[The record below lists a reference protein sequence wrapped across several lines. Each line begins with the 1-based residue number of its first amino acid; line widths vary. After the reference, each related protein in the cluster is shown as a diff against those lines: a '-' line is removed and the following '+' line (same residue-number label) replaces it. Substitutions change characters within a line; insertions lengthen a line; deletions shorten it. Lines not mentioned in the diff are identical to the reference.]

1 MSFNND
7 DSRRGFGNDRK
18 RNFGRTA
25 RPNFDEAKFN
35 REHPDEPE
43 RRFDR
48 EERGSFGERTERRDF
63 NSGRRDFSAERRG
76 GIGSQAH
83 LRRDR
88 DDFKNRPSRFANER
102 SDFDSNRERNFG
114 DERSRFEDRR
124 EFSERREFNS
134 ERRDFS
140 AERNFGGER
149 RSFEERAERRSF
161 NSDRAAQDNI
171 VPAVGDADAAPQ
183 VAVGGIKEVEELLNK
198 TPLQVHRVLFM
209 HKSGNPKLYELQK
222 LAKRAHV
229 HVQQVDSK
237 ILDSYARPNHGVVA
251 LMNEKELLNWMD
263 VREEFF
269 KARDTGEKKLIAVA
283 TNIEDPRNLG
293 ACIRSSLALGVD
305 ILLLPAKGM
314 CGITPSVARTS
325 AGALEKLRICRPDN
339 LEGAIGELK
348 MAGYQILGLDADTET
363 NLAGFDFADHVVLA
377 VGGEDVG
384 LPPFIKK
391 QCDAV
396 LRIPMKPEAHSY
408 NASVAL
414 SLGLYEYAR
423 LRIKA

>member
-1 MSFNND
+1 MSFSND

-18 RNFGRTA
+18 RHFGRTA
-25 RPNFDEAKFN
+25 RPTFDEARFN
-35 REHPDEPE
+35 REHPDEESVNRAERNFNERAPE
-43 RRFDR
+43 RR
-48 EERGSFGERTERRDF
+48 
-63 NSGRRDFSAERRG
+63 

-88 DDFKNRPSRFANER
+88 DDFKNRPSRFASER
-102 SDFDSNRERNFG
+102 RDFGERNFG
-114 DERSRFEDRR
+114 
-124 EFSERREFNS
+124 

-140 AERNFGGER
+140 AERTAFDER
-149 RSFEERAERRSF
+149 RAT
-161 NSDRAAQDNI
+161 QDNI

-198 TPLQVHRVLFM
+198 NPLQVHRVLFM

-414 SLGLYEYAR
+414 SLGHYEYAR

>member
-18 RNFGRTA
+18 RNFGRSP
-25 RPNFDEAKFN
+25 RPNFDENKFN

-43 RRFDR
+43 RNS
-48 EERGSFGERTERRDF
+48 ERVPERR
-63 NSGRRDFSAERRG
+63 N

-88 DDFKNRPSRFANER
+88 DDYKNRPSRFAT
-102 SDFDSNRERNFG
+102 
-114 DERSRFEDRR
+114 
-124 EFSERREFNS
+124 ERRDFS
-134 ERRDFS
+134 ERRDF
-140 AERNFGGER
+140 GER
-149 RSFEERAERRSF
+149 RFEERPAFDKS
-161 NSDRAAQDNI
+161 RADQENF

-198 TPLQVHRVLFM
+198 SPLQVHRVLFM

-251 LMNEKELLNWMD
+251 LMNEKELINWMD

>member
-18 RNFGRTA
+18 RNFGRSP
-25 RPNFDEAKFN
+25 RPNFDENKFN

-43 RRFDR
+43 RNFGDR
-48 EERGSFGERTERRDF
+48 NSERAPAHR
-63 NSGRRDFSAERRG
+63 N

-88 DDFKNRPSRFANER
+88 DDFKNRPSRFAT
-102 SDFDSNRERNFG
+102 
-114 DERSRFEDRR
+114 
-124 EFSERREFNS
+124 ERRDFS
-134 ERRDFS
+134 ERRDF
-140 AERNFGGER
+140 GER
-149 RSFEERAERRSF
+149 RFEERPAFDKS
-161 NSDRAAQDNI
+161 RADQENF

-198 TPLQVHRVLFM
+198 SPLQVHRVLFM

-269 KARDTGEKKLIAVA
+269 NARDTGEKKLIAVA

-363 NLAGFDFADHVVLA
+363 NLAGFEFADQVVIA

>member
-18 RNFGRTA
+18 RHFGRTA
-25 RPNFDEAKFN
+25 RPTFDEAKFN
-35 REHPDEPE
+35 REHPDDEPASTPE
-43 RRFDR
+43 RR
-48 EERGSFGERTERRDF
+48 SFGER
-63 NSGRRDFSAERRG
+63 APERRG

-88 DDFKNRPSRFANER
+88 ENFANRPSRFEER
-102 SDFDSNRERNFG
+102 PEHRSLKDRPTFDDRRDFNGER
-114 DERSRFEDRR
+114 RFEDRPA
-124 EFSERREFNS
+124 FDNRR
-134 ERRDFS
+134 
-140 AERNFGGER
+140 AT
-149 RSFEERAERRSF
+149 
-161 NSDRAAQDNI
+161 QDNV

-198 TPLQVHRVLFM
+198 SPLQVHRVLFM

>member
-18 RNFGRTA
+18 RHFGRTA
-25 RPNFDEAKFN
+25 RPTFDEAKFN
-35 REHPDEPE
+35 REHPDDEPASTPE
-43 RRFDR
+43 RR
-48 EERGSFGERTERRDF
+48 SFGER
-63 NSGRRDFSAERRG
+63 APERRG

-88 DDFKNRPSRFANER
+88 ENFANRPSR
-102 SDFDSNRERNFG
+102 
-114 DERSRFEDRR
+114 
-124 EFSERREFNS
+124 
-134 ERRDFS
+134 
-140 AERNFGGER
+140 
-149 RSFEERAERRSF
+149 FEERAERRSL
-161 NSDRAAQDNI
+161 SDRPTFDDRRDFNGERRFEDRPAFDNRRATQDNV

-198 TPLQVHRVLFM
+198 SPLQVHRVLFM

>member
-18 RNFGRTA
+18 RHFGRTA
-25 RPNFDEAKFN
+25 RPTFDEAKFN
-35 REHPDEPE
+35 REHPDDEPAQRNERDNRSFSERAPE
-43 RRFDR
+43 RR
-48 EERGSFGERTERRDF
+48 E
-63 NSGRRDFSAERRG
+63 FSQERRG

-88 DDFKNRPSRFANER
+88 DDFANRPSRFNSDRPSFGER
-102 SDFDSNRERNFG
+102 PKRFEGERNFG
-114 DERSRFEDRR
+114 ERR
-124 EFSERREFNS
+124 EFSQERREFDKSRANQ
-134 ERRDFS
+134 E
-140 AERNFGGER
+140 NF
-149 RSFEERAERRSF
+149 
-161 NSDRAAQDNI
+161 
-171 VPAVGDADAAPQ
+171 VPAVGDAGAAPQ

-198 TPLQVHRVLFM
+198 SPLQVHRVLFM

-363 NLAGFDFADHVVLA
+363 NLAGFEFADHVVLA

-391 QCDAV
+391 QCDAI

>member
-18 RNFGRTA
+18 RNFGRSP
-25 RPNFDEAKFN
+25 RSNFDENKFN
-35 REHPDEPE
+35 REHPDEPV
-43 RRFDR
+43 
-48 EERGSFGERTERRDF
+48 
-63 NSGRRDFSAERRG
+63 RRG

-88 DDFKNRPSRFANER
+88 DDYKNRPSRFA
-102 SDFDSNRERNFG
+102 
-114 DERSRFEDRR
+114 
-124 EFSERREFNS
+124 S
-134 ERRDFS
+134 ERRDFES
-140 AERNFGGER
+140 DRERSFGGERNFGGER
-149 RSFEERAERRSF
+149 RDFSERRDFDKS
-161 NSDRAAQDNI
+161 RADQENF

-198 TPLQVHRVLFM
+198 SPLQVHRVLFM

-269 KARDTGEKKLIAVA
+269 NARDTGEKKLIAVA

-363 NLAGFDFADHVVLA
+363 NLAGFEFADQVVIA

>member
-1 MSFNND
+1 MAFDNN
-7 DSRRGFGNDRK
+7 RGFGR
-18 RNFGRTA
+18 
-25 RPNFDEAKFN
+25 RPQPKFRVREDNEFRPQN
-35 REHPDEPE
+35 REE
-43 RRFDR
+43 
-48 EERGSFGERTERRDF
+48 SRTQ
-63 NSGRRDFSAERRG
+63 N
-76 GIGSQAH
+76 
-83 LRRDR
+83 
-88 DDFKNRPSRFANER
+88 PANTFR
-102 SDFDSNRERNFG
+102 AKP
-114 DERSRFEDRR
+114 RFEQKPQDV
-124 EFSERREFNS
+124 S
-134 ERRDFS
+134 
-140 AERNFGGER
+140 
-149 RSFEERAERRSF
+149 RAL
-161 NSDRAAQDNI
+161 QDGV

-183 VAVGGIKEVEELLNK
+183 VAVGGIKEVTELLTK
-198 TPLQVHRVLFM
+198 SPMQVHRVLFM
-209 HKSGNPKLYELQK
+209 HQSGNPKLYELQK

-237 ILDSYARPNHGVVA
+237 ILNSYATPNHGVVA
-251 LMNEKELLNWMD
+251 LMNEKELLIWED

-269 KARDTGEKKLIAVA
+269 QAVDKGERKLIAVA

-325 AGALEKLRICRPDN
+325 AGALEKMRICRPNN
-339 LEGAIGELK
+339 LEAAVGELK

-363 NLAGFDFADHVVLA
+363 NLADFKFSDQAVIA

-391 QCDAV
+391 QCDAI
-396 LRIPMKPEAHSY
+396 LRIPMMPEAHSY

-423 LRIKA
+423 LRIK

>member
-18 RNFGRTA
+18 RNFGRSP
-25 RPNFDEAKFN
+25 RPNFDENRFN
-35 REHPDEPE
+35 REHPDDEPANRPE
-43 RRFDR
+43 RR
-48 EERGSFGERTERRDF
+48 SFGER
-63 NSGRRDFSAERRG
+63 APERRG

-88 DDFKNRPSRFANER
+88 ENFASRPSR
-102 SDFDSNRERNFG
+102 
-114 DERSRFEDRR
+114 
-124 EFSERREFNS
+124 
-134 ERRDFS
+134 
-140 AERNFGGER
+140 
-149 RSFEERAERRSF
+149 FEERAEHHSLSDRPTFDDRRSF
-161 NSDRAAQDNI
+161 NEKRTTPDGV

-198 TPLQVHRVLFM
+198 NPLQVHRVLFM

>member
-18 RNFGRTA
+18 RHFGRTA
-25 RPNFDEAKFN
+25 RPTFDEAKFN

-43 RRFDR
+43 R
-48 EERGSFGERTERRDF
+48 TPERRE
-63 NSGRRDFSAERRG
+63 FSQERRG

-88 DDFKNRPSRFANER
+88 DDFANRPSRFD
-102 SDFDSNRERNFG
+102 SDRPSRFDSDRPSFG
-114 DERSRFEDRR
+114 DRR
-124 EFSERREFNS
+124 EFDKSRANQE
-134 ERRDFS
+134 
-140 AERNFGGER
+140 NF
-149 RSFEERAERRSF
+149 
-161 NSDRAAQDNI
+161 

-198 TPLQVHRVLFM
+198 NPLQVHRVLFM

>member
-18 RNFGRTA
+18 RNFGRSP
-25 RPNFDEAKFN
+25 RPNFDENKFN
-35 REHPDEPE
+35 REHPDEAPAPHNDHENRGFGERPE
-43 RRFDR
+43 RR
-48 EERGSFGERTERRDF
+48 SFGERREF
-63 NSGRRDFSAERRG
+63 PSERRG

-88 DDFKNRPSRFANER
+88 DNFGGRPSRFEEHRFDNER
-102 SDFDSNRERNFG
+102 SFNA
-114 DERSRFEDRR
+114 DRR
-124 EFSERREFNS
+124 
-134 ERRDFS
+134 DIP
-140 AERNFGGER
+140 
-149 RSFEERAERRSF
+149 AERRSL
-161 NSDRAAQDNI
+161 NDRPTFDDRRAIQDNI

-198 TPLQVHRVLFM
+198 NPLQVHRVLFM

-384 LPPFIKK
+384 LPPFIRK

>member
-18 RNFGRTA
+18 RHFGRTA
-25 RPNFDEAKFN
+25 RPTFDEARFN
-35 REHPDEPE
+35 REHPDEESTPRNE
-43 RRFDR
+43 R
-48 EERGSFGERTERRDF
+48 ENRGFGER
-63 NSGRRDFSAERRG
+63 SERRG

-88 DDFKNRPSRFANER
+88 DDFKNRPSRFA
-102 SDFDSNRERNFG
+102 SERNF
-114 DERSRFEDRR
+114 D
-124 EFSERREFNS
+124 SERNFNS
-134 ERRDFS
+134 DRRDFS
-140 AERNFGGER
+140 AERTTFDER
-149 RSFEERAERRSF
+149 RAT
-161 NSDRAAQDNI
+161 QDNI

>member
-18 RNFGRTA
+18 RNFGRSP
-25 RPNFDEAKFN
+25 RPNFDENRFN
-35 REHPDEPE
+35 REHPDDEPANRSE
-43 RRFDR
+43 RNDR
-48 EERGSFGERTERRDF
+48 VNRSFGERADRRSFER
-63 NSGRRDFSAERRG
+63 APERRG

-88 DDFKNRPSRFANER
+88 ENFASRPSRFEER
-102 SDFDSNRERNFG
+102 AEHHSLSDRPTFD
-114 DERSRFEDRR
+114 DRR
-124 EFSERREFNS
+124 DFNS
-134 ERRDFS
+134 ERR
-140 AERNFGGER
+140 
-149 RSFEERAERRSF
+149 SF
-161 NSDRAAQDNI
+161 NENRTTPDGV

-198 TPLQVHRVLFM
+198 NPLQVHRVLFM